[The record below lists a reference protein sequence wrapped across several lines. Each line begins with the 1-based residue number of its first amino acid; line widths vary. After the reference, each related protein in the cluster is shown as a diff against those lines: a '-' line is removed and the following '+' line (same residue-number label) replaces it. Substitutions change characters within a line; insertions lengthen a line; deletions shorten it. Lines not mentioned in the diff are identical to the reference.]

1 MAEARGSILVADD
14 EESVRN
20 LLSRVLT
27 KMDYMVTTA
36 ANGEE
41 VLAKIK
47 NQEFDLLIMDIRM
60 PKLNGME
67 AFKVLRL
74 DHPSL
79 PIIMMTAFS
88 TVETTLETMRLG
100 AFDYLTKP
108 FDVPDVKTLVEKVF
122 SSRLEKDSMNREPK
136 TTIAPHIKAFVG
148 SSPLMQD
155 VFKTIGKVSASDSSV
170 LIRGE
175 SGTGKE
181 LVARTLHQ
189 YSQRKNMPFVT
200 VNCGAIPEGVLES
213 EFFGHEK
220 GAFTGAYNRKTGK
233 FEYAN
238 GGTIFL
244 DEIGEMSPP
253 LQVKLLR
260 VLQEREFERV
270 GGNEKVVVDVR
281 IVAATNK
288 SLRQSISEK
297 TFRADLF
304 YRLNVVSIVIP
315 PLRKRKEDIPLLA
328 AYFRDKYCAKLG
340 KEPKKISN
348 EALQVL
354 QEYDWPGNVR
364 ELENII
370 EHAIVMGNGQV
381 ILLEDLPMEI
391 LLTESKKNLH
401 TPDVNSKQGT
411 LREMVKALEKD
422 AIAVA
427 LKKTEGNKLRT
438 AKLLDISRRALQYK
452 MEEYG
457 LENGENNDEQI

>member
-1 MAEARGSILVADD
+1 MAEAKGSILVADD

-20 LLSRVLT
+20 LLCRVLT
-27 KMDYMVTTA
+27 KMDYVVTTA

-47 NQEFDLLIMDIRM
+47 VQVFDLLIMDIRM
-60 PKLNGME
+60 PKLDGME

-74 DHPSL
+74 DYPSL

-122 SSRLEKDSMNREPK
+122 SSRLEKESTN
-136 TTIAPHIKAFVG
+136 IAPKATIDPDIKAFVG
-148 SSPLMQD
+148 SSPLMQE

-170 LIRGE
+170 LIQGE

-200 VNCGAIPEGVLES
+200 VNCGAIPEGVMES
-213 EFFGHEK
+213 ELFGHEK
-220 GAFTGAYNRKTGK
+220 GAFTGAINRKTGK

-281 IVAATNK
+281 IIAASNK
-288 SLRQSISEK
+288 ILRQSISEK

-340 KEPKKISN
+340 KEPKKISVD
-348 EALQVL
+348 ALQVL
-354 QEYDWPGNVR
+354 QDYDWPGNVR
-364 ELENII
+364 ELENNI

-381 ILLEDLPMEI
+381 ILVEDLPVEI
-391 LLTESKKNLH
+391 LFTENKENLH
-401 TPDVNSKQGT
+401 SVEVGAKQGT

-422 AIAVA
+422 AIAA
-427 LKKTEGNKLRT
+427 TLQKTKGNKLRT
-438 AKLLDISRRALQYK
+438 SKLLDISRRALQYK
-452 MEEYG
+452 IEEYG
-457 LENGENNDEQI
+457 LENSEKNNDE

>member
-1 MAEARGSILVADD
+1 MVEAKGSILIADD

-27 KMDYMVTTA
+27 KMDYAVTTA

-41 VLAKIK
+41 VLAKV
-47 NQEFDLLIMDIRM
+47 QVQGYDLLIMDIRM
-60 PKLNGME
+60 PKLDGME

-122 SSRLEKDSMNREPK
+122 SSRLAKDSQSSVPN
-136 TTIAPHIKAFVG
+136 TINPHIKAFVG
-148 SSPLMQD
+148 SSPLMQE

-170 LIRGE
+170 LIHGE

-200 VNCGAIPEGVLES
+200 INCGAIPEGVLES

-233 FEYAN
+233 FEYAD
-238 GGTIFL
+238 GGTVFL
-244 DEIGEMSPP
+244 DEIGEMSPL

-288 SLRQSISEK
+288 NLRQSISEK

-315 PLRKRKEDIPLLA
+315 PLRQRKEDIPLLA

-340 KEPKKISN
+340 IEPKKISV
-348 EALQVL
+348 EALKIL
-354 QEYDWPGNVR
+354 QDYNWPGNVR
-364 ELENII
+364 ELENIV

-381 ILLEDLPMEI
+381 ILVEDLPSEI
-391 LLTESKKNLH
+391 LFTEKNQNVR
-401 TPDVNSKQGT
+401 PAEVSAKQGT

-422 AIAVA
+422 AIADT
-427 LKKTEGNKLRT
+427 LQKTEGNKLRT
-438 AKLLDISRRALQYK
+438 SKLLDISRRALQYK
-452 MEEYG
+452 IEEYG
-457 LENGENNDEQI
+457 LDNKEKKDE

>member
-1 MAEARGSILVADD
+1 MVEAKGSILVADD
-14 EESVRN
+14 EESVRK
-20 LLSRVLT
+20 LLSQVLS
-27 KMDYMVTTA
+27 KMNYVVSTA

-47 NQEFDLLIMDIRM
+47 VQSFDLVIMDIRM
-60 PKLNGME
+60 PKLDGME

-74 DHPSL
+74 DYPNL

-108 FDVPDVKTLVEKVF
+108 FDVPDVRTLVEKVF
-122 SSRLEKDSMNREPK
+122 SSHLEKDSITIPK
-136 TTIAPHIKAFVG
+136 TTIEPHVKAFIG
-148 SSPLMQD
+148 SSPLMQE

-170 LIRGE
+170 LIQGE

-189 YSQRKNMPFVT
+189 YSQRSNMPFVT

-220 GAFTGAYNRKTGK
+220 GAFTGAYNRKIGK

-244 DEIGEMSPP
+244 DEIGEMSPL

-281 IVAATNK
+281 IVTATNK
-288 SLRQSISEK
+288 NLRQSISNM

-304 YRLNVVSIVIP
+304 YRLNVVSIIIP
-315 PLRKRKEDIPLLA
+315 PLRERKEDIPLLA
-328 AYFRDKYCAKLG
+328 AYFRDKYCAKLAI
-340 KEPKKISN
+340 EPKKISVG
-348 EALQVL
+348 ALQVL
-354 QEYDWPGNVR
+354 QDYDWAGNVR

-381 ILLEDLPMEI
+381 ILVEDLPIEI
-391 LLTESKKNLH
+391 VSTENKKNLR
-401 TPDVNSKQGT
+401 PVEENVKQVT

-422 AIAVA
+422 AIAVT
-427 LKKTEGNKLRT
+427 LQKTEGNKLRT
-438 AKLLDISRRALQYK
+438 SKLLGISRRALQYK
-452 MEEYG
+452 IEEYDLDNIEKSDG
-457 LENGENNDEQI
+457 

>member
-1 MAEARGSILVADD
+1 MTEAKGSILIADD

-27 KMDYMVTTA
+27 KMDYVVTKA

-41 VLAKIK
+41 VLAKVK
-47 NQEFDLLIMDIRM
+47 VQGFDLLIMDIRM
-60 PKLNGME
+60 PKLDGME

-74 DHPSL
+74 DYPGL

-88 TVETTLETMRLG
+88 TVETTLEAMRLG

-108 FDVPDVKTLVEKVF
+108 FDISDVKTLVEKVF
-122 SSRLEKDSMNREPK
+122 SSHLEKDSQITEPK
-136 TTIAPHIKAFVG
+136 TAINPHVKAFIG
-148 SSPLMQD
+148 SSPLMQE
-155 VFKTIGKVSASDSSV
+155 VFKTIGKVSGSDSSV
-170 LIRGE
+170 LIQGE

-238 GGTIFL
+238 GGTVFL
-244 DEIGEMSPP
+244 DEIGEMSPL

-270 GGNEKVVVDVR
+270 GGNEKIVVDVR
-281 IVAATNK
+281 IITATNK
-288 SLRQSISEK
+288 NLRQSISEK
-297 TFRADLF
+297 SFRADLF

-315 PLRKRKEDIPLLA
+315 PLRQRKEDIPLLA

-340 KEPKKISN
+340 IEPKKISAG
-348 EALQVL
+348 ALKIL
-354 QEYDWPGNVR
+354 QAYDWPGNVR

-381 ILLEDLPMEI
+381 ILVEDLPMEL
-391 LLTESKKNLH
+391 LLTENNKNVS
-401 TPDVNSKQGT
+401 PVEVSAKQGT
-411 LREMVKALEKD
+411 LREMVKALEKG
-422 AIAVA
+422 AIADT
-427 LKKTEGNKLRT
+427 LNKTEGNKLRT
-438 AKLLDISRRALQYK
+438 SKLLDISRRALQYK
-452 MEEYG
+452 IEEYG
-457 LENGENNDEQI
+457 LENHEKNDE

>member
-1 MAEARGSILVADD
+1 MVEAKGSILIADD

-27 KMDYMVTTA
+27 KMNYIVTTA

-41 VLAKIK
+41 VLAKVK
-47 NQEFDLLIMDIRM
+47 AQGFDLLIMDIRM
-60 PKLNGME
+60 PKLDGME

-74 DHPSL
+74 DYPSL

-88 TVETTLETMRLG
+88 TVEMTLEAMRLG

-108 FDVPDVKTLVEKVF
+108 FDISDVKTLVEKVF
-122 SSRLEKDSMNREPK
+122 SSHLEKSSQITETK
-136 TTIAPHIKAFVG
+136 TAINPHVKAFIG
-148 SSPLMQD
+148 SSPLMQE
-155 VFKTIGKVSASDSSV
+155 VFKTIGKVSGSDSSV
-170 LIRGE
+170 LIQGE

-244 DEIGEMSPP
+244 DEIGEMSPL

-270 GGNEKVVVDVR
+270 GGNEKIVVDVR
-281 IVAATNK
+281 IITATNK
-288 SLRQSISEK
+288 NLRQSISEK
-297 TFRADLF
+297 SFRADLF

-340 KEPKKISN
+340 IEPKKISVG
-348 EALQVL
+348 ALKIL
-354 QEYDWPGNVR
+354 QTHDWPGNVR

-381 ILLEDLPMEI
+381 ILVEDLPLE
-391 LLTESKKNLH
+391 LLFTESNKNVRPVEVSAKH
-401 TPDVNSKQGT
+401 GT

-422 AIAVA
+422 AIADT
-427 LKKTEGNKLRT
+427 LNKTEGNKLRT
-438 AKLLDISRRALQYK
+438 SKLLDISRRALQYK
-452 MEEYG
+452 IEEYG
-457 LENGENNDEQI
+457 LENHEKNDE